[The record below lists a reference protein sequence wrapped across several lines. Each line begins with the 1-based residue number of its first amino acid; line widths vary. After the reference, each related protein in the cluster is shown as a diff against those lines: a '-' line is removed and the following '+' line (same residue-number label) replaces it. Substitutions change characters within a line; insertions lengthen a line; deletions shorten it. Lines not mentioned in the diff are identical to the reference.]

1 MSPLVH
7 RRTFLA
13 LTAAAYPCRAWS
25 QTPPDDGAAEDK
37 RLAAFFEK
45 VDEERLQ
52 LNPEALTARGRKE
65 RYGELN
71 DHSEAAWPK
80 ALAMGEAQVA
90 QMRASFDR
98 AKLSPGAKLSFDLFQ
113 RQLAVRKTQFG
124 WYWQSYAVSNYGTS
138 LDNIPPMLVTQHRVD
153 TVEDAEAYVSRL
165 RAMERVANEVSSE
178 LDKRTANGFLPP
190 KLVFAHVIPD
200 AENQIKGAPFDNGPD
215 QAIWADLKKKVA
227 GLPGDAKTKILAAG
241 EAALKGEWRRGYLRY
256 LQALRN
262 MSEKAVENKGVW
274 SLPNGEAYYADMLK
288 FHTTTDMTADQ
299 IHQIG
304 LSEVAR
310 LTTEME
316 AIKRAVGF
324 QGSLEAFLD
333 YIRADPKF
341 RYPNTDAGK
350 AACLSDAKK
359 RVADYMAVAGRQFAN
374 LPTQPLEVRAVEPFR
389 ERTAGAVPFY
399 QTGTPDG
406 SRPGI
411 VYFNLSDMSQVL
423 RPQLPAV
430 TYHEGAP
437 GHHFQLSRQ
446 ISQADLP
453 PFRRFN
459 GFTAYSEGWGL
470 YAEGLAKEAGFYQ
483 DLFDEFGRLSLEI
496 WRAVRLV
503 LDTGIHAMHWTRE
516 RAIDYMKR
524 NTLNSE
530 RDVAGEVDRYFTNP
544 GQATGYK
551 IGQMKFLSLRQKVAK
566 AKGSAYDI
574 RDFHEVVLKNGALP
588 LDMLEVQVDAYLAG
602 Q

>member
-1 MSPLVH
+1 MPRLVR

-13 LTAAAYPCRAWS
+13 LTGAALPFRGWS
-25 QTPPDDGAAEDK
+25 QTAPPDDA

-45 VDEERLQ
+45 VDQERLQ
-52 LNPEALTARGRKE
+52 LSPESLTSRGLKE
-65 RYGELN
+65 RYGELD
-71 DHSEAAWPK
+71 DHSEGAWYK
-80 ALAMGEAQVA
+80 WVALAETQVA
-90 QMRASFDR
+90 QMRTSFDR
-98 AKLSPGAKLSFDLFQ
+98 AKLGPSAKLSFDLFQ
-113 RQLAVRKTQFG
+113 RQLAVRKNVHS
-124 WYWQSYAVSNYGTS
+124 WYWQDYAVSSYGTS
-138 LDNIPPMLVTQHRVD
+138 VDNIPQMLVTQHRVD
-153 TVEDAEAYVSRL
+153 TVEDAQAYVSRL

-178 LDKRTANGFLPP
+178 LDQRTAKGFLPP
-190 KLVFAHVIPD
+190 KLVFALVIPD

-227 GLPGDAKTKILAAG
+227 ALPDDAKTKILADA
-241 EAALKGEWRRGYLRY
+241 ELALKGEWRRGYLRY
-256 LQALRN
+256 IQALKN
-262 MSEKAVENKGVW
+262 MSEKAVADNGVW
-274 SLPNGEAYYADMLK
+274 SLPQGEAYYADMLK
-288 FHTTTDMTADQ
+288 FHTTTDITADQ

-316 AIKRAVGF
+316 TIKRAMGF

-333 YIRADPKF
+333 TIRTDPKF

-350 AACLSDAKK
+350 QACLSDAKK
-359 RVADYMAVAGRQFAN
+359 RVADYMAVANRQFAK
-374 LPTQPLEVRAVEPFR
+374 LPAQPLEVRAVEPFR
-389 ERTAGAVPFY
+389 EKTAGAVPFY
-399 QTGTPDG
+399 QRGTPDG
-406 SRPGI
+406 SRPGL

-423 RPQLPAV
+423 KPQLPAL

-437 GHHFQLSRQ
+437 GHHFQVSRQ
-446 ISQADLP
+446 ISQTDLP

-459 GFTAYSEGWGL
+459 NFTAYTEGWGL

-483 DLFDEFGRLSLEI
+483 DPIEEFGRLSLEI

-503 LDTGIHAMHWTRE
+503 LDTGIHALRWSRE
-516 RAIDYMKR
+516 QAVDYMRR

-530 RDVAGEVDRYFTNP
+530 RDIQGEIDRYFTNP

-551 IGQMKFLSLRQKVAK
+551 IGQMKFLSLRQKAAK

-574 RDFHEVVLKNGALP
+574 RDFHETVLKDGALP
-588 LDMLEVQVDAYLAG
+588 LDMLEAQVDAYISG
-602 Q
+602 K